1 MPQHHTLAAAAD
13 RQPRLPDPSPDD
25 VLAESV
31 SNTSVSFVACG
42 AAFADLGELL
52 RDLRLALQVAEPRAA
67 SPETNRAAAMAL
79 AARLEA
85 VRWALDGAT
94 AAIGTLLEDAVLPG
108 KSNIRG
114 VIEK

>member
-1 MPQHHTLAAAAD
+1 MPQQPTLSAAAAGL
-13 RQPRLPDPSPDD
+13 PRLPQKSPDD

-31 SNTSVSFVACG
+31 SATSVSFVACG

-52 RDLRLALQVAEPRAA
+52 RDLRLALQVAERRTAT
-67 SPETNRAAAMAL
+67 PERQRAAALL

-94 AAIGTLLEDAVLPG
+94 AAIGVLLEDTVPSG
-108 KSNIRG
+108 KSNIQG